1 VSRARPVLAAV
12 PADEEARWRS
22 ALAARIRPE
31 FRVDRYLPPREHLV
45 LYGPH
50 CSVAGCDRPGNERL
64 VGPARLCERHARI
77 WARVRGMSIEAWL
90 AEAPEIRRRSDATGM
105 PHYDLTSES
114 PVRRDELRFLLQS
127 LHDGRFTLTFT
138 TKRWNALRAVYRDR
152 ESLLGWD
159 LAQHPAPAVV
169 ATGSAKRFQL
179 FLLGVR
185 RELLGRE
192 PSWRDEVWPR
202 EFYAPFDRGLRS
214 KLPAAMDFTC
224 VRAPWLRQLA
234 QRVCWTRLSVEAVAP
249 NVAWQMVRHVAQFER
264 WAEDRVAGPE
274 SLTRELLLDYLAH
287 VRASDLSAKTKA
299 AQLIALRTFLNRAR
313 IAGAP
318 IASSA
323 TYLPGEIEPQREAGI
338 RARFLDA
345 REVAQV
351 DDPRNLARL
360 SDFDRRLYVVLRRTG
375 MRVSSAVTLA
385 IDCVIESGGAYYLR
399 FWNTKARG
407 GPREATIPIGG
418 DLAAAV
424 REQQHHVR
432 GRYGATAT
440 YLFPARNGAPAG
452 DRPANPAAVGRTLAR
467 WARACGMTASDGS
480 PLALTPHRLRHTL
493 ATEMLNQG
501 VSQRAIQDHLD
512 HSSPEMT
519 AVYAKLLDSTLRAE
533 FDAYQQRVNIR
544 GERIAVLP
552 ADVPDD
558 AVLLKERIARAKQ
571 TLPNGYCGLPLQL
584 ECPHPNACLSCDAF
598 LTDDRFRPV
607 LEQQLERTRE
617 LIGRATE
624 AGHERVIEINSR
636 DETSLVA
643 ILVGLDA
650 IEHKHTGDG
659 FDLRD
664 RVDATDTQAA
674 S

>member
-274 SLTRELLLDYLAH
+274 SLTRELLLS
-287 VRASDLSAKTKA
+287 RACAPAISAPRRRRPNSSRCGRSSTA
-299 AQLIALRTFLNRAR
+299 PGSLGRRSLRRRPIWRAR
-313 IAGAP
+313 
-318 IASSA
+318 SSRNA
-323 TYLPGEIEPQREAGI
+323 RPAFGPGS
-338 RARFLDA
+338 LM
-345 REVAQV
+345 
-351 DDPRNLARL
+351 LAR
-360 SDFDRRLYVVLRRTG
+360 S
-375 MRVSSAVTLA
+375 
-385 IDCVIESGGAYYLR
+385 
-399 FWNTKARG
+399 
-407 GPREATIPIGG
+407 PRSTIP
-418 DLAAAV
+418 
-424 REQQHHVR
+424 
-432 GRYGATAT
+432 ATS
-440 YLFPARNGAPAG
+440 PA
-452 DRPANPAAVGRTLAR
+452 
-467 WARACGMTASDGS
+467 
-480 PLALTPHRLRHTL
+480 
-493 ATEMLNQG
+493 
-501 VSQRAIQDHLD
+501 
-512 HSSPEMT
+512 
-519 AVYAKLLDSTLRAE
+519 
-533 FDAYQQRVNIR
+533 
-544 GERIAVLP
+544 
-552 ADVPDD
+552 
-558 AVLLKERIARAKQ
+558 
-571 TLPNGYCGLPLQL
+571 
-584 ECPHPNACLSCDAF
+584 
-598 LTDDRFRPV
+598 
-607 LEQQLERTRE
+607 
-617 LIGRATE
+617 
-624 AGHERVIEINSR
+624 
-636 DETSLVA
+636 
-643 ILVGLDA
+643 
-650 IEHKHTGDG
+650 
-659 FDLRD
+659 
-664 RVDATDTQAA
+664 
-674 S
+674 